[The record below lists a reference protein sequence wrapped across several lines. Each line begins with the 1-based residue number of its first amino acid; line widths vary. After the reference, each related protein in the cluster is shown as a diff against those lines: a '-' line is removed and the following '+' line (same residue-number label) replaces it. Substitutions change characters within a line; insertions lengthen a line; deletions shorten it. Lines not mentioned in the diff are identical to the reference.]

1 MSPSCQYSNL
11 GLHSEYSAPPYPL
24 VGLKVLQ
31 CIYETYRNRRLA
43 CHGGHV
49 LIGVFG
55 SLRSHKEKRSSYAP
69 EAGVRYDGVY
79 RIEKCWRK
87 KGIQVITS
95 LVLLSC
101 LNGHI
106 FMIVIYVQEV
116 TSGLWFFFPLYGSV

>member
-49 LIGVFG
+49 LIGLFG

-106 FMIVIYVQEV
+106 FMIVIYVQE
-116 TSGLWFFFPLYGSV
+116 